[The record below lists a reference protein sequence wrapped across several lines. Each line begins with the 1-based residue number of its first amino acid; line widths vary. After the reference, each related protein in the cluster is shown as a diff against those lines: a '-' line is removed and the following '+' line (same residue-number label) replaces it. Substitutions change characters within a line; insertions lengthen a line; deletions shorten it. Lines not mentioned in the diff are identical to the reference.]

1 MNACKDCGRQIS
13 CGDYCIKHIVDAN
26 GNERKTA
33 EQIAKEHKIEQLK
46 IKIAEF
52 KQMQQIHEKQM
63 NNLLGASK

>member
-1 MNACKDCGRQIS
+1 MGNCKDCGRLIS
-13 CGDYCIKHIVDAN
+13 CGDYCIKHIVDAK

-52 KQMQQIHEKQM
+52 KQMQQIHEKKM
-63 NNLLGASK
+63 KDLLGA

>member
-1 MNACKDCGRQIS
+1 MGNCKDCGRQIS
-13 CGDYCIKHIVDAN
+13 VGDYCIKHIVDAN

-52 KQMQQIHEKQM
+52 KRMQEIHSNQM
-63 NNLLGASK
+63 NKLLGSSK